1 MLIIFLSLFSYKF
14 IKQQIMKKVLCAI
27 LIVLSSTTVLFAQKK
42 GTTELGFNFGYN
54 NSSARSS
61 EISSDLGSGF
71 NVGFA
76 MDYYFSDRW
85 SIKGKLIYD
94 QKGWDNGFITDL
106 DTGTTYE
113 TDYNLNYL
121 TIPVMANWHFAKK
134 RNWYLNFGPYLG
146 MLLSAK
152 ETRFGLDLKE
162 GFNGT
167 DFGLALGIGVKIPVS
182 DQMKLFLEY
191 EGQSGFTN
199 IFKESN
205 ETITNSRSSFNVGL
219 NFILK

>member
-1 MLIIFLSLFSYKF
+1 
-14 IKQQIMKKVLCAI
+14 MKKLLCAI
-27 LIVLSSTTVLFAQKK
+27 VILLGTTTTAFAQKK
-42 GTTELGFNFGYN
+42 GTTELGLNVGYN
-54 NSSARSS
+54 NSTARSS
-61 EISSDLGSGF
+61 EISSDIGSGF

-94 QKGWDNGFITDL
+94 QKGWDNGFLNDL
-106 DTGTTYE
+106 DTGNTYR

-146 MLLSAK
+146 VLLSAK
-152 ETRFGLDLKE
+152 ETQFDLDLKD

-167 DFGLALGIGVKIPVS
+167 DFGFALGIGVKIPVS
-182 DQMKLFLEY
+182 DQMKISLEY
-191 EGQSGFTN
+191 EGQSGLTN

-205 ETITNSRSSFNVGL
+205 QTITNSRSAFNVGV